1 MLGKLKK
8 RIRLKTHGF
17 LKRSAV
23 VLNRRRSKGRKSLT
37 VKIHSKGGSQKN
49 LRSQKNT

>member
-17 LKRSAV
+17 RKRSAV
-23 VLNRRRSKGRKSLT
+23 VLNRRRSRGRKSLT
-37 VKIHSKGGSQKN
+37 VKIHSKG
-49 LRSQKNT
+49 

>member
-17 LKRSAV
+17 RKRSAT
-23 VLNRRRSKGRKSLT
+23 VLNKRRAKGRKALT
-37 VKIHSKGGSQKN
+37 VKIHSKG
-49 LRSQKNT
+49 